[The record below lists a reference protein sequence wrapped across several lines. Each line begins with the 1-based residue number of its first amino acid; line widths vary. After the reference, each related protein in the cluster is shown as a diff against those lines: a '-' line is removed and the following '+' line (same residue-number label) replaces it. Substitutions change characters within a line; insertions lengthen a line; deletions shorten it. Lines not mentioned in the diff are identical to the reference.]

1 MAAEGADAAEDK
13 YKGHKRPHELI
24 PGYVKDKEKMEV
36 STSMMQLL
44 LVLLWGPHL
53 PFLLVLAQECIL

>member
-24 PGYVKDKEKMEV
+24 PGYIRDKERIEV
-36 STSMMQLL
+36 SIMLCSCFAAGAAVKPPASVYT
-44 LVLLWGPHL
+44 
-53 PFLLVLAQECIL
+53 F